1 MIKNIEISNFKII
14 ESLKLSSLKRVNVIA
29 GKNGK
34 GKTSILDSIFITNDI
49 ASPDCL
55 IKPIAFRGGSPDL
68 TNNELWL
75 SYFRDFDRKNEI
87 SIKMELEN
95 SMKQETR
102 VSIENIKSDTSNI
115 GTVSSNVIER
125 NQISPRSSY
134 RGDVLKIRK
143 YDRSQPESLSMK
155 MEVTQQISG
164 NQLTSNLVKH
174 GSGIDA
180 TATTF

>member
-68 TNNELWL
+68 M
-75 SYFRDFDRKNEI
+75 SYGY
-87 SIKMELEN
+87 L
-95 SMKQETR
+95 
-102 VSIENIKSDTSNI
+102 
-115 GTVSSNVIER
+115 
-125 NQISPRSSY
+125 
-134 RGDVLKIRK
+134 
-143 YDRSQPESLSMK
+143 
-155 MEVTQQISG
+155 ISG
-164 NQLTSNLVKH
+164 ILIEKTKYLLRWKLKM
-174 GSGIDA
+174 A
-180 TATTF
+180 

>member
-68 TNNELWL
+68 TKEGANKQVISSQADSLIKISRIWA
-75 SYFRDFDRKNEI
+75 DFFPAN
-87 SIKMELEN
+87 
-95 SMKQETR
+95 
-102 VSIENIKSDTSNI
+102 TSN
-115 GTVSSNVIER
+115 
-125 NQISPRSSY
+125 
-134 RGDVLKIRK
+134 
-143 YDRSQPESLSMK
+143 QP
-155 MEVTQQISG
+155 I
-164 NQLTSNLVKH
+164 
-174 GSGIDA
+174 
-180 TATTF
+180 